1 MKKAALA
8 VITALTISLSVQAQE
23 RNRGERLTPEQR
35 NQLQVK
41 KMTAD
46 LDLNENQQKEVAKL
60 FAEQAKKREAKM
72 AERKANK
79 DAKKELTADEKFKLK
94 SEMLDAQIEH
104 KAKMKKI
111 LNEKQYAKW
120 EAKMEKR
127 QEKARNH
134 KMKQHPRS
142 KEKEMDA
149 K

>member
-79 DAKKELTADEKFKLK
+79 EAKKELTADEKFKLK
-94 SEMLDAQIEH
+94 NDMLDAQIEH

-120 EAKMEKR
+120 EANMEKR
-127 QEKARNH
+127 QEKVRNH